1 MVNLLI
7 SVEPAW
13 RWQHTM
19 LSVMWKPWEQKPI
32 DALALVTQWRLMSQ
46 LVQGMKESPCF
57 FPIFRTLEAGIQKKI
72 CPEQLKLTRVSVEY
86 SLLPRLTSCLV
97 VFSGCWL
104 VENSDFDTA
113 QVQIPYALEAPL
125 TNFVEQFVFF
135 PMSESSGIT
144 GIKWCSLGWTIL
156 FFCGMQAPK
165 GDCCLACLRSTRY
178 ETSVGMTQPVSRLE
192 MWKFPSQRIQ
202 EKQEDDLVQLMAG
215 ASSWHLEVDWKT
227 LDGSFFPANGSFL
240 GWWKVGKFSKDGYI
254 LMV

>member
-1 MVNLLI
+1 MAAYHAI
-7 SVEPAW
+7 SDVEA
-13 RWQHTM
+13 M
-19 LSVMWKPWEQKPI
+19 GAEPI
-32 DALALVTQWRLMSQ
+32 DALALATQWRLMSQ

-57 FPIFRTLEAGIQKKI
+57 FPIFRTLESGIQKKI
-72 CPEQLKLTRVSVEY
+72 CPEKLKLTRVSVEY

-125 TNFVEQFVFF
+125 IDKFCRTICFLSAVRIIRHHRHQMMFF
-135 PMSESSGIT
+135 
-144 GIKWCSLGWTIL
+144 
-156 FFCGMQAPK
+156 FFCWVQAPK

-178 ETSVGMTQPVSRLE
+178 ETSVGMTQPVTRLE

-215 ASSWHLEVDWKT
+215 ASS
-227 LDGSFFPANGSFL
+227 
-240 GWWKVGKFSKDGYI
+240 
-254 LMV
+254 